1 MTLADEWFVK
11 GGMAA
16 WSVAMTAITVLWRS
30 NTKLESKM
38 SALQA
43 QLAPGLA
50 AQQMLESCPAKACPY
65 SSHRDDAPRP
75 ITSRIMPRPHQHNH
89 PDPQPS

>member
-1 MTLADEWFVK
+1 MTLSDEWFVK

-43 QLAPGLA
+43 RIAQGLA

-65 SSHRDDAPRP
+65 APHRDDAPRP
-75 ITSRIMPRPHQHNH
+75 ITSRIMPRPHPHNH
-89 PDPQPS
+89 PDPQLS